1 VTVEDNF
8 VETEFQSPIT
18 IKGSCHE
25 DFQEVAETFAQNF
38 NKYAEIGSSVCVVVD
53 GETKVDLWAGYKN
66 EQKTDEWDKDTLSV
80 AFSSTKAALALCAHL
95 LIDREELDTKAKVTK
110 YWPEYGKKGK
120 EDTTVEMILNHSA
133 GLPALRTQVKE
144 GGFFDWEYMVSLLE
158 NEEPF
163 WIPGEETGYHM
174 MTTGWLIGELIRRV
188 SGKSLGQ
195 FFNDE
200 VSEPF
205 NLDYWIGLPESQD
218 ERVAKVMPFKASSSD
233 KPSGFATA
241 FRTNPNS
248 MQKLSLTNT
257 GGYDYNA
264 KETHRAEIGGVG
276 GITNARS
283 LAGML
288 TPLAQNNEKLLSK
301 SLVKRLS
308 ESSVKSGIDNMLLFP
323 TNFSEGFMLHMDN
336 RGRFEGEGGSFMI
349 GPNAFGHVGF
359 GGSSATF
366 ADPDYKMSFGY
377 LVNKLGGEYLINER
391 GQSLITA
398 SYNCI
403 KYNN

>member
-1 VTVEDNF
+1 MKK
-8 VETEFQSPIT
+8 VETEFKSSVP

-25 DFQEVAETFAQNF
+25 DFQEVAETFAHNF
-38 NKYAEIGSSVCVVVD
+38 DKYREIGSSVCVVVD
-53 GETKVDLWAGYKN
+53 GEITVDLWAGHKN
-66 EQKTDEWDKDTLSV
+66 KKRTEEWDENTLSV
-80 AFSSTKAALALCAHL
+80 AFSSTKAALALCGHI
-95 LIDREELDTKAKVTK
+95 LIDRGELNTKEKVTK

-144 GGFFDWEYMVSLLE
+144 GGFFDWEYMVELLE

-174 MTTGWLIGELIRRV
+174 ITTGWLIGELVRKV

-200 VSEPF
+200 VSEPY
-205 NLDYWIGLPESQD
+205 NLDYWIGLPESED
-218 ERVAKVMPFKASSSD
+218 KRVAKVTPFKPSPSD

-257 GGYDYNA
+257 GGYDYNSN
-264 KETHRAEIGGVG
+264 ETYRAEIGGVG
-276 GITNARS
+276 GIANARS
-283 LAGML
+283 LAGMF

-301 SLVKRLS
+301 SSVKRLS
-308 ESSVKSGIDNMLLFP
+308 ESNVKSDIDNMLLFP

-336 RGRFEGEGGSFMI
+336 RETFKGEGGSFKI
-349 GPNAFGHVGF
+349 GSNAFGHVGF

-366 ADPDYKMSFGY
+366 ADPDCKMSFGY
-377 LVNKLGGEYLINER
+377 LMNKLGGEYLINER
-391 GQSLITA
+391 GQSLINA
-398 SYNCI
+398 SYNSI
-403 KYNN
+403 S

>member
-1 VTVEDNF
+1 MKK
-8 VETEFQSPIT
+8 VETEFKSSVL
-18 IKGSCHE
+18 IKGSCHD

-38 NKYAEIGSSVCVVVD
+38 DKYKEIGSSVCVVID
-53 GETKVDLWAGYKN
+53 GETTVDLWAGYKN
-66 EQKTDEWDKDTLSV
+66 EQRTDEWDENTLSV
-80 AFSSTKAALALCAHL
+80 AFSSTKAALALCAHI
-95 LIDREELDTKAKVTK
+95 LIDREELNTKEKVTK

-120 EDTTVEMILNHSA
+120 EGTTVEMILNHSA
-133 GLPALRTQVKE
+133 GLPALRTRVKE
-144 GGFFDWEYMVSLLE
+144 GGFFDWEYMIELLE

-174 MTTGWLIGELIRRV
+174 MTTGWLIGELVKRI
-188 SGKSLGQ
+188 SGKSLGD

-200 VSEPF
+200 ISVPY
-205 NLDYWIGLPESQD
+205 NLDYWIGLPESEN
-218 ERVAKVMPFKASSSD
+218 ERVAKVTPFKTSSSD

-241 FRTNPNS
+241 FRTIPDS
-248 MQKLSLTNT
+248 MQRLSLTNT

-264 KETHRAEIGGVG
+264 KETYGAEIGGVG

-283 LAGML
+283 LAGMF

-301 SLVKRLS
+301 SSVKRLS
-308 ESSVKSGIDNMLLFP
+308 QSSGKLGIDNMLLFP
-323 TNFSEGFMLHMDN
+323 TNFSEGFMLNMDN

-349 GPNAFGHVGF
+349 GSNAFGHVGF

-377 LVNKLGGEYLINER
+377 LVNRLGGEYLVNER
-391 GQSLITA
+391 GQNLINA
-398 SYNCI
+398 SYNSI
-403 KYNN
+403 K

>member
-1 VTVEDNF
+1 MTVEDNF
-8 VETEFQSPIT
+8 VETEFQSPIK

-25 DFQEVAETFAQNF
+25 DFQDVAETFAQNF

>member
-1 VTVEDNF
+1 MKK
-8 VETEFQSPIT
+8 VETKFESSIQ

-25 DFQEVAETFAQNF
+25 DFQEVAEIFAENF
-38 NKYAEIGSSVCVVVD
+38 DIYREIGSSVCVVVD
-53 GETKVDLWAGYKN
+53 GETTVDLWAGYKN
-66 EQKTDEWDKDTLSV
+66 EQRTEEWDENTLSV
-80 AFSSTKAALALCAHL
+80 AFSSTKAALALCAHI
-95 LIDREELDTKAKVTK
+95 LIDRGQLNAREKVTK

-133 GLPALRTQVKE
+133 GLPALRTPVKE
-144 GGFFDWEYMVSLLE
+144 GGFYDWKYMVGLLE

-163 WIPGEETGYHM
+163 WVPGKETGYHM
-174 MTTGWLIGELIRRV
+174 MTTGWLIGELVRRV

-200 VSEPF
+200 ISDPY
-205 NLDYWIGLPESQD
+205 NLDYWIGLPESED
-218 ERVAKVMPFKASSSD
+218 ARVAKVTPFKPSPSD
-233 KPSGFATA
+233 KPSDFATA

-248 MQKLSLTNT
+248 MQRLSLKNT
-257 GGYDYNA
+257 GGYDYNS
-264 KETHRAEIGGVG
+264 KETYRAEIGGVG

-301 SLVKRLS
+301 SSVKRLS
-308 ESSVKSGIDNMLLFP
+308 ESNVKSDIDNMLLFP

-336 RGRFEGEGGSFMI
+336 RETFKGEGGSFMI

-366 ADPDYKMSFGY
+366 ADPDCKMSFGY

-391 GQSLITA
+391 GQSLIKA

-403 KYNN
+403 N

>member
-1 VTVEDNF
+1 MKK
-8 VETEFQSPIT
+8 VETEFKSSVQ

-38 NKYAEIGSSVCVVVD
+38 DKYGELGSSVCVVVD
-53 GETKVDLWAGYKN
+53 GETTVDLCAGYKN
-66 EQKTDEWDKDTLSV
+66 EERKDEWAENTLSV

-95 LIDREELDTKAKVTK
+95 LIDRGELDTKEKVTK

-133 GLPALRTQVKE
+133 GLPALRTQVQE
-144 GGFFDWEYMVSLLE
+144 GGFFDWNYMVELLE

-163 WIPGEETGYHM
+163 WVPGEETGYHM
-174 MTTGWLIGELIRRV
+174 ITTGWLIGELVRRI

-200 VSEPF
+200 VSEPY
-205 NLDYWIGLPESQD
+205 NLDYWIGLPESED
-218 ERVAKVMPFKASSSD
+218 ERVAKITPFTPSPSD

-241 FRTNPNS
+241 FRTNPDS

-257 GGYDYNA
+257 GGYDYNLN
-264 KETHRAEIGGVG
+264 ETYRAEIGGVG

-283 LAGML
+283 LAGMF

-301 SLVKRLS
+301 GCVKRLS
-308 ESSVKSGIDNMLLFP
+308 QSNVKSDIDNMLLFP
-323 TNFSEGFMLHMDN
+323 TNFSDGFMLHMDN
-336 RGRFEGEGGSFMI
+336 RGSFEGEGGSFMI

-366 ADPDYKMSFGY
+366 ADPDCKMSFGY
-377 LVNKLGGEYLINER
+377 LVNKLGGEYLISER
-391 GQSLITA
+391 GQSLIRA

-403 KYNN
+403 KK

>member
-1 VTVEDNF
+1 MTVDDNF
-8 VETEFQSPIT
+8 VETEFQSPIA

-38 NKYAEIGSSVCVVVD
+38 NKYAEIGSSVCVVID

-144 GGFFDWEYMVSLLE
+144 GGFFDWEYMVALLE

-200 VSEPF
+200 VSQPY

-218 ERVAKVMPFKASSSD
+218 ERVATVIPFKASSSD

-257 GGYDYNA
+257 GGYDYNE
-264 KETHRAEIGGVG
+264 KETHRAQIGGVG

-336 RGRFEGEGGSFMI
+336 RGRFEGEGGSFII

-403 KYNN
+403 K

>member
-1 VTVEDNF
+1 MKK
-8 VETEFQSPIT
+8 VETDFKPSVP

-25 DFQEVAETFAQNF
+25 DFQEVAEIFAKNF
-38 NKYAEIGSSVCVVVD
+38 DKYGEIGSSVCVVVD
-53 GETKVDLWAGYKN
+53 GETTVDLWAGHKN
-66 EQKTDEWDKDTLSV
+66 EQRSDEWNENTLSV

-95 LIDREELDTKAKVTK
+95 LIDREQLNAKEKVTK

-133 GLPALRTQVKE
+133 GLPALRTKVKD
-144 GGFFDWEYMVSLLE
+144 GGFFDWNYMVGLLE

-163 WIPGEETGYHM
+163 WVPGEETGYHM
-174 MTTGWLIGELIRRV
+174 MTTGWLIGELVRRI

-200 VSEPF
+200 VSEPYK
-205 NLDYWIGLPESQD
+205 LDYWIGLPETED
-218 ERVAKVMPFKASSSD
+218 ERVAKVTPFKSSPSD
-233 KPSGFATA
+233 KPSDFATA
-241 FRTNPNS
+241 FRTIPDS

-264 KETHRAEIGGVG
+264 KETYRAEIGGVG
-276 GITNARS
+276 GIANARS

-288 TPLAQNNEKLLSK
+288 TPLALNNEKLLSK
-301 SLVKRLS
+301 RSVKRLC
-308 ESSVKSGIDNMLLFP
+308 ESNIKSDIDNMLLFP
-323 TNFSEGFMLHMDN
+323 TNFSQGFMLHMDN
-336 RGRFEGEGGSFMI
+336 RNSFEGEGGSFII

-366 ADPDYKMSFGY
+366 ADPDCKMSFGY
-377 LVNKLGGEYLINER
+377 LVNKLGGEYLISER
-391 GQSLITA
+391 GQSLIDA
-398 SYNCI
+398 SYKSIN
-403 KYNN
+403 

>member
-1 VTVEDNF
+1 MKK
-8 VETEFQSPIT
+8 VETEFKSSVP

-25 DFQEVAETFAQNF
+25 DFQEVAEIFAQNF
-38 NKYAEIGSSVCVVVD
+38 DKYQEIGSSVCVVVD
-53 GETKVDLWAGYKN
+53 GETTVDLWAGYKN
-66 EQKTDEWDKDTLSV
+66 NEKTEVWNENTLSV
-80 AFSSTKAALALCAHL
+80 AFSSTKAALALCAHI
-95 LIDREELDTKAKVTK
+95 LIDREELNTKEKVTK

-120 EDTTVEMILNHSA
+120 ENTTVEMVLNHSA
-133 GLPALRTQVKE
+133 GLPALRTRIKE
-144 GGFFDWEYMVSLLE
+144 GGFFDWEYMIELLE

-163 WIPGEETGYHM
+163 WVPGEETGYHM

-188 SGKSLGQ
+188 SGKSLSK

-200 VSEPF
+200 VSEPY
-205 NLDYWIGLPESQD
+205 NLDYWIGLPENED
-218 ERVAKVMPFKASSSD
+218 KRVAKVTPFRPSPSD
-233 KPSGFATA
+233 KPSNFATA
-241 FRTNPNS
+241 FRTDPNS

-264 KETHRAEIGGVG
+264 SETYRAEIGGVG

-301 SLVKRLS
+301 SSVKRLS
-308 ESSVKSGIDNMLLFP
+308 KSGVKSGIDNMLLFP

-336 RGRFEGEGGSFMI
+336 RGKFEGEGGSFMI

-366 ADPDYKMSFGY
+366 ADPDCKMSFGY
-377 LVNKLGGEYLINER
+377 LVNKLGGEYLISER
-391 GQSLITA
+391 GQGLINA
-398 SYNCI
+398 SYNSI
-403 KYNN
+403 K

>member
-1 VTVEDNF
+1 MKKAAAELESSVE
-8 VETEFQSPIT
+8 
-18 IKGSCHE
+18 IKGSFHE
-25 DFQEVAETFAQNF
+25 DFEEVAKTFAQNF
-38 NKYAEIGSSVCVVVD
+38 DKYKEIGSSVCVVID
-53 GETKVDLWAGYKN
+53 GETTVDLWAGYKN
-66 EQKTDEWDKDTLSV
+66 EQRTDEWDENTLSV
-80 AFSSTKAALALCAHL
+80 AFSSTKAALALCAHI
-95 LIDREELDTKAKVTK
+95 LIDRGELNTKEKVTK

-144 GGFFDWEYMVSLLE
+144 GGFFDWDYMVQLLE

-163 WIPGEETGYHM
+163 WVPGEETGYHM
-174 MTTGWLIGELIRRV
+174 ITTGWLIGELVRRV
-188 SGKSLGQ
+188 SGKSLGK
-195 FFNDE
+195 FFTNE
-200 VSEPF
+200 VSEPY
-205 NLDYWIGLPESQD
+205 NLDYWIGLPKGQD
-218 ERVAKVMPFKASSSD
+218 ERVAKVTPFKPSPSD
-233 KPSGFATA
+233 KPSGFTTA
-241 FRTNPNS
+241 FRSNPDS
-248 MQKLSLTNT
+248 IQKLSLTNT

-264 KETHRAEIGGVG
+264 IKTYRAEIGGVG

-288 TPLAQNNEKLLSK
+288 SPLAQNNEKLLSK
-301 SLVKRLS
+301 SSVKRLS
-308 ESSVKSGIDNMLLFP
+308 ESNVKSDIDNMLLFP

-336 RGRFEGEGGSFMI
+336 RDNFEGEGGSFMI

-391 GQSLITA
+391 GQSLINA
-398 SYNCI
+398 SYNSI
-403 KYNN
+403 KNPR